1 MEKLI
6 EHLNLGPHD
15 VTTIDTTAYLLP
27 SQIHEQFYHKGDTFM
42 SSEPVCN
49 ISSEMNINDGM
60 GNVMNQ
66 CSSSSSGTSTSCRN
80 QRKDHTRSNRKRGKR
95 RQKRMDIIDKTLPI
109 RRNRMS
115 NNIQK
120 KLERSQRRKY
130 KEEKEKSIRKKRQL
144 KVKMRIVQKG
154 VAMFHL

>member
-1 MEKLI
+1 
-6 EHLNLGPHD
+6 
-15 VTTIDTTAYLLP
+15 
-27 SQIHEQFYHKGDTFM
+27 
-42 SSEPVCN
+42 
-49 ISSEMNINDGM
+49 
-60 GNVMNQ
+60 
-66 CSSSSSGTSTSCRN
+66 
-80 QRKDHTRSNRKRGKR
+80 
-95 RQKRMDIIDKTLPI
+95 MDIIDKTLPI